1 MLNLLLI
8 LFVVLS
14 LGYIVCQLAER
25 KDSRSHLIKPSMFRN
40 PYSLEAPV
48 YNTELST
55 MQHYCN
61 RRGLKLNEA
70 RYGNGGL
77 TRDEVSKLD
86 IGFTPILKS

>member
-25 KDSRSHLIKPSMFRN
+25 KDSRSHLINPSMFRN
-40 PYSLEAPV
+40 PYALEVPDQI
-48 YNTELST
+48 NQDKI

-77 TRDEVSKLD
+77 TRDEITKLD

>member
-25 KDSRSHLIKPSMFRN
+25 KDSRSHLINQSMFRN
-40 PYSLEAPV
+40 PYAREVPDQV
-48 YNTELST
+48 NQDEI

-61 RRGLKLNEA
+61 RRGLKLNDA

-77 TRDEVSKLD
+77 TREEFAKLD
-86 IGFTPILKS
+86 KGFTPILKS

>member
-25 KDSRSHLIKPSMFRN
+25 KDSRSHLINSSMFRN
-40 PYSLEAPV
+40 PYALSPDH
-48 YNTELST
+48 NTEQST

-61 RRGLKLNEA
+61 RRGLELNEA

-86 IGFTPILKS
+86 YGFTPILKS

>member
-40 PYSLEAPV
+40 PYSPEAPV
-48 YNTELST
+48 YNTQDEI

-70 RYGNGGL
+70 RDGNGGL
-77 TRDEVSKLD
+77 NRDEIAKLD
-86 IGFTPILKS
+86 KGFTPILKS